1 MFSKKPVIDQFSNE
15 ALGKFL
21 ESLPWIHVDDTN
33 RELAREIVHL
43 RTVEKISLVW
53 SKIIASLDKF
63 TIGNYGYR
71 IEGNRIQRT
80 GSSIKYSGNSNPLVR
95 LSSPF
100 KIKIKKREKQ
110 FVVSVE

>member
-53 SKIIASLDKF
+53 SKIIASLESE
-63 TIGNYGYR
+63 IMVIALR
-71 IEGNRIQRT
+71 EIE
-80 GSSIKYSGNSNPLVR
+80 
-95 LSSPF
+95 F
-100 KIKIKKREKQ
+100 KELEVQ
-110 FVVSVE
+110 